1 MQAFLRWWTT
11 QLAGLLPA
19 SVTRG
24 LCRVPNAVILHCG
37 TDNFSLLVRS
47 RGVTAAI
54 VRTGTDDS
62 GLQELSEAFRR
73 LKNSPALF
81 VLHPPLDVVLHKSLS
96 FPLAARRELKNL
108 LQFEIERE
116 TPFAQN
122 EIYWNHALAREDAV
136 RGRFDVDLY
145 LTPKQPIDTLLQR
158 LDRAGL
164 RPAALEIDNAGNTL
178 LIPARSDHAPARAQ
192 RRLVPAAAVI
202 TALLALAAPF
212 AYQQWAISSADS
224 AIAGL
229 KAEALE
235 AISLRRS
242 ADRRAQ
248 TDAFLQNGQSAYP
261 LQAMAAV
268 TRSLPADTYLVS
280 LALHN
285 SRLTLMGL
293 SPSAA
298 QLVGLF
304 AHSPLFRQ
312 PSLDQPIVKNGSG
325 NLERF
330 TISVSLAQGAAR

>member
-1 MQAFLRWWTT
+1 LQGLAKALR
-11 QLAGLLPA
+11 
-19 SVTRG
+19 
-24 LCRVPNAVILHCG
+24 
-37 TDNFSLLVRS
+37 
-47 RGVTAAI
+47 
-54 VRTGTDDS
+54 
-62 GLQELSEAFRR
+62 E
-73 LKNSPALF
+73 LKNSPALL
-81 VLHPPLDVVLHKSLS
+81 VLHLPPGAVLHKSLS
-96 FPLAARRELKNL
+96 FPSAARQDLRNL

-116 TPFAQN
+116 TPFTLD
-122 EIYWNHALAREDAV
+122 EIYWTHAVSREDTV
-136 RGRFDVDLY
+136 RDRFEVDLY
-145 LTPKQPIDTLLQR
+145 IAPRQTVDTLLR
-158 LDRAGL
+158 PLHRAGL
-164 RPAALEIDNAGNTL
+164 KPTALEIDNTMNAL
-178 LIPARSDHAPARAQ
+178 LIPLRSDHAPARAQ
-192 RRLVPAAAVI
+192 RRLVPAAAAI

-268 TRSLPADTYLVS
+268 TRSLPADTYLTS

-298 QLVGLF
+298 QLVGLL

-312 PSLDQPIVKNGSG
+312 PSLDAPIVKNGSG

-330 TISVSLAQGAAR
+330 TISVSLAQGAVR